1 MTDNT
6 STILRRGWSVFG
18 KLVAGTRKGP
28 SGDRVRL
35 LKKFQKQVGI
45 RFLDLS
51 LLEQALT
58 HRSYSHVT
66 SRNRDA
72 SNERMEF
79 LGDSVLGLSVSQF
92 LYLQFPD
99 RPEGALS
106 KMKSLLVSRKVL
118 SEVSREHGLGEF
130 ILLSG
135 EESDMGGRDR
145 DSILADSYEGV
156 IGAIYLDQGYRAAS
170 KFIQDTLLADIN
182 DILKD
187 EENTNYKS
195 LLQEYVQS
203 RRLSHP
209 VYRVHAED
217 GPEHEKEFV
226 VDVVVKGEIWGQG
239 RGKNK
244 KDAEQAAAREAIDA
258 HRRKTAAAARQTPP
272 ATPAAPASPASP
284 PSART
289 PAPRTGRWRT
299 GTAPAPAVAA
309 GSRSGSR
316 TSEAATPAA
325 AEDSR
330 HGIRASRDLL
340 RASRE
345 AEAKTK
351 DAPVRR
357 GSERQVRR
365 VDEPGREERGAVEA
379 RTEGRRPAE
388 PRSDERRPAERR
400 REEGAAA
407 TVERSP
413 DERRS
418 FGRRPG
424 GEPRRGAPPASAPAT
439 PGTPATSAAPM
450 AASSMTGEP
459 APSASTP
466 SGLPSEGGARAAGS
480 GRRRGRRGG
489 RGRSRPGTSAATAE
503 AGTTGAEA
511 PELDLRRAPSSAEFR
526 SAPEPRPTPVEQP
539 HFEEQEEVPAHRSPS
554 FKGRSGG
561 ARSAETFAS
570 EARPSEFETRPSE
583 FREERS
589 APAVVSRQE
598 SEERTPREVRVISP
612 RGSRAR
618 AEIDPLPPGTVPRAG
633 AVAFGAAHGAGF
645 DARAG
650 NFFRGGRRVRFKAQE
665 ACGSRREEALSGVHG
680 PAFGR
685 S

>member
-28 SGDRVRL
+28 SGDRVRQL
-35 LKKFQKQVGI
+35 RKLQKQIGV

-79 LGDSVLGLSVSQF
+79 LGDSVLGLAVSQF

-118 SEVSREHGLGEF
+118 SEVSRDNGFGEF

-170 KFIQDTLLADIN
+170 KFIEGTLLAEIN
-182 DILKD
+182 EILKD
-187 EENTNYKS
+187 EEHTNYKS

-226 VDVVVKGEIWGQG
+226 VDVVVKGEVWGQG

-258 HRRKTAAAARQTPP
+258 HRRKTAGAARQ
-272 ATPAAPASPASP
+272 APA
-284 PSART
+284 
-289 PAPRTGRWRT
+289 RTGRWRT
-299 GTAPAPAVAA
+299 GSTAAPARPAV
-309 GSRSGSR
+309 S
-316 TSEAATPAA
+316 T
-325 AEDSR
+325 AEGPGVVVEDPR
-330 HGIRASRDLL
+330 HGVRASRELL
-340 RASRE
+340 RAARE

-351 DAPVRR
+351 DAPGGRGERR
-357 GSERQVRR
+357 
-365 VDEPGREERGAVEA
+365 A
-379 RTEGRRPAE
+379 EGRRPEERRAPERRPDERREERRPGEDRRPAE
-388 PRSDERRPAERR
+388 ERRPGERWRPEGSGPARRTDERRPHERR
-400 REEGAAA
+400 
-407 TVERSP
+407 P
-413 DERRS
+413 DGRRS
-418 FGRRPG
+418 SAPTPSPSGAVHAPSPAEPG
-424 GEPRRGAPPASAPAT
+424 MAPAT
-439 PGTPATSAAPM
+439 GPSPLAGEM
-450 AASSMTGEP
+450 AEAE
-459 APSASTP
+459 ARPS
-466 SGLPSEGGARAAGS
+466 S

-489 RGRSRPGTSAATAE
+489 RGRSRPGM
-503 AGTTGAEA
+503 
-511 PELDLRRAPSSAEFR
+511 
-526 SAPEPRPTPVEQP
+526 
-539 HFEEQEEVPAHRSPS
+539 
-554 FKGRSGG
+554 
-561 ARSAETFAS
+561 
-570 EARPSEFETRPSE
+570 
-583 FREERS
+583 
-589 APAVVSRQE
+589 APAVAQGGGESEVGVDLRGPDRTPPGSRDPGSREEISAPVAPAPFEREVEPAQEVLVSSPRRSRLRAE
-598 SEERTPREVRVISP
+598 SEEPG
-612 RGSRAR
+612 RGSGIEAR
-618 AEIDPLPPGTVPRAG
+618 SIPAEEQHSEGPASSPGDEE
-633 AVAFGAAHGAGF
+633 GF
-645 DARAG
+645 ASRRKKRVV
-650 NFFRGGRRVRFKAQE
+650 RGGGKRR
-665 ACGSRREEALSGVHG
+665 
-680 PAFGR
+680 
-685 S
+685 